1 MDIILLKDI
10 DKLGY
15 KHEVV
20 SVKPGYGRNYLI
32 PQGLGL
38 LANKSNLG
46 RLAELQ
52 RQEEAKENKML
63 DHYKELAEQLKD
75 ITLSIGAK
83 AGSAGKIFGSVTDIQ
98 IAQSLQEGHNIE
110 IDRRK
115 ITMPEEVKT
124 IGSYAAK
131 IQLHKEVE
139 AEVKFNVVEE

>member
-1 MDIILLKDI
+1 MI
-10 DKLGY
+10 
-15 KHEVV
+15 
-20 SVKPGYGRNYLI
+20 
-32 PQGLGL
+32 
-38 LANKSNLG
+38 
-46 RLAELQ
+46 
-52 RQEEAKENKML
+52 
-63 DHYKELAEQLKD
+63 
-75 ITLSIGAK
+75 
-83 AGSAGKIFGSVTDIQ
+83 VTDIQ